1 LFGELIQPQS
11 MSRPKHYSPTIS
23 RFVVS
28 ILYHEAK
35 HRRIP
40 MTKLTDDL
48 LLKALRATPGW
59 HTATSLQI
67 SDPSTANPQAPKI
80 AQAA

>member
-1 LFGELIQPQS
+1 
-11 MSRPKHYSPTIS
+11 
-23 RFVVS
+23 
-28 ILYHEAK
+28 
-35 HRRIP
+35 

-67 SDPSTANPQAPKI
+67 SDPSTANSHSLGI